1 MFKFRQVRLP
11 ILYLLITIFFRYLL
25 YLFEVIAVGLV
36 FYNEFLTYSL
46 LPLQW
51 VSNLKC
57 SSSNCVKLLLVADP
71 QILGQQDSSAIA
83 QWDSD
88 RYLLKTFNYAFSYT
102 EPDIVIFLG
111 DVMDEGHISSD
122 RQFQADLNRFQS
134 IFRISQDLNV
144 LIMYLPGDN
153 DIGGEGDPIL
163 PQVVHR
169 FEKAFQ
175 EAIEPVTYQNLE
187 FYKINQMTLMF
198 QEPEALSDGTIRVA
212 LTHIPILKKIHT
224 LSKQVRIF
232 FCK

>member
-1 MFKFRQVRLP
+1 MHFS
-11 ILYLLITIFFRYLL
+11 RYLL
-25 YLFEVIAVGLV
+25 YLFEAIAVGLV
-36 FYNEFLTYSL
+36 IHNEFLTYSL

-51 VSNLKC
+51 TRHLTC

-71 QILGQQDSSAIA
+71 QILGEQDSSKIA

-88 RYLLKTFNYAFSYT
+88 RYLSKTFKRALTYT
-102 EPDIVIFLG
+102 EPDIIIFLG

-122 RQFQADLNRFQS
+122 KQFQGNLERFQS
-134 IFRISQDLNV
+134 IFSISDQNV
-144 LIMYLPGDN
+144 LAMFLPGDN

-163 PQVVHR
+163 PQIVHR

-175 EAIEPVTYQNLE
+175 DAVEPVTYQNLE

-212 LTHIPILKKIHT
+212 LTHMPILRKIHT
-224 LSKQVRIF
+224 LSKQVRF
-232 FCK
+232 LDFKVDFVKRNKKSLQFS